1 MNRLTAALAATTML
15 GIAGPVAAQS
25 MHGMDHSAMPGMTMP
40 MPAKK
45 KPVVKPTAKG
55 KPAKTRS
62 APARRPSAS
71 TTKRRAAPTA
81 GMNGMDHGTMP
92 GMDHSSM
99 PGMDHAAPQGSQQ
112 GMEAMPGMQM
122 PGNGQTVPQGSQQ
135 PMQGMD
141 HSAMP
146 GMTMPADQHSGHD
159 MQGMSGMAGMPGMA
173 ADGVQQTGTALPAG
187 NAPAPP
193 LPTDH
198 AADSVYGAD
207 AMAMGRHHLQ
217 QHHGGQNFSQVLL
230 NLAEYQFRNGR
241 DGYRW
246 DGEAWFGGDIN
257 RLFIKSEG
265 EGAFREG
272 IESAEVQALYSR
284 TIGPYFNL
292 QAGVRQDLGPSP
304 KRTYATV
311 GLEGL
316 APGFFELEGAVFLSN
331 KGDLLGR
338 LEGYYDQRITQRLIL
353 QPRAELNF
361 AAQDV
366 PENRIGS
373 GLSNAELGLRLRYEI
388 RREFAPYVGVSWDR
402 RFGDT
407 ARYARADG
415 DRATSKSIVAG
426 VRVWF

>member
-1 MNRLTAALAATTML
+1 MNRLIAALAASTML
-15 GIAGPVAAQS
+15 GVAAPVAAQS
-25 MHGMDHSAMPGMTMP
+25 MQGMDHGSMPGMTMP

-45 KPVVKPTAKG
+45 KPAAKPATKG
-55 KPAKTRS
+55 KSTKAKPAAAKRKAAPAKR
-62 APARRPSAS
+62 
-71 TTKRRAAPTA
+71 KAAPMA
-81 GMNGMDHGTMP
+81 GMKGMDHGTMP
-92 GMDHSSM
+92 GMDHSTM
-99 PGMDHAAPQGSQQ
+99 PGMDQAAPQGAQHDMQ
-112 GMEAMPGMQM
+112 AMPGMQM
-122 PGNGQTVPQGSQQ
+122 PGSSETPAQGAQQ

-146 GMTMPADQHSGHD
+146 GMNMPADQGSGHD
-159 MQGMSGMAGMPGMA
+159 MPGMSGMAGMPGMA
-173 ADGVQQTGTALPAG
+173 MEGVQQTGTALAAG
-187 NAPAPP
+187 NTPAPP
-193 LPTDH
+193 PPTDH

-217 QHHGGQNFSQVLL
+217 QHHGGQNFNQVLL

-257 RLFIKSEG
+257 RLFVKTEG

-272 IESAEVQALYSR
+272 LESAEIQALYSR
-284 TIGPYFNL
+284 AIGPYFNL

-311 GLEGL
+311 GFEGL
-316 APGFFELEGAVFLSN
+316 APGWFEVEGALFLSN
-331 KGDLLGR
+331 KGDVLGR

-373 GLSNAELGLRLRYEI
+373 GLSNAELGLRLRYEV
-388 RREFAPYVGVSWDR
+388 RREFAPYLGVSWDR

-407 ARYARADG
+407 ARFARAEG
-415 DRATSKSIVAG
+415 DKATSRSIVAG
-426 VRVWF
+426 IRMWF